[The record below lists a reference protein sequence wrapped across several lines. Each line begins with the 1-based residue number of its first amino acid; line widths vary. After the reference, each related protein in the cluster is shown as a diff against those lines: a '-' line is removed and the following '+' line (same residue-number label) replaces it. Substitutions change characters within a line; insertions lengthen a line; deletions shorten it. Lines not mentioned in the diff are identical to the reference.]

1 MIATHD
7 VEQARAWDL
16 VLCLNRRQVA
26 FGPPE
31 QTLTREVLAA
41 TYGGA
46 IVTVPA
52 TGERVILP
60 ADHHGGHE
68 HGVHA

>member
-1 MIATHD
+1 MMTGPSHPGS
-7 VEQARAWDL
+7 RAAIK
-16 VLCLNRRQVA
+16 LNRA
-26 FGPPE
+26 APLGE